1 MRVSNETL
9 RSTFLMALQQAQRR
23 VLDTQEQVGS
33 GRRINKPSDDPVAAA
48 RVAHLEASLSRLD
61 QFASNGAVAR
71 TQLGLEEEALGGTID
86 HLQRI
91 RELVLQGNS
100 ATASQSD
107 RRIIAAEIREYR
119 DALVAIGNTTDV
131 DGRHLFGGFAER
143 TTPFT
148 IDPTGVVTYNGDQG
162 QRQVQIS
169 ETRFVVTG
177 DSGAEIFQRI
187 RTGNGTFALATGGAN
202 TGTGVLGAGTVTDP
216 AAYIADDY
224 TISFLTPTTYE
235 VRDGANTLVT
245 SGTYSPPEQS
255 IAFRGM
261 NIELD
266 GAPEAGDTFS
276 ATPSSQRDVF
286 AIIND
291 VIAALEV
298 PTNNSAS
305 RAGMNSAL
313 GQRLVDLDNAVSH
326 VIDARAEIGARV
338 RAVDQEETLGLEFN
352 GYLSE
357 ALSQVRDLDYAEAL
371 NLLSQQMFGLEV
383 AQQSYARTQGLSLF
397 KFL

>member
-1 MRVSNETL
+1 MRISNETL
-9 RSTFLMALQQAQRR
+9 RSTFLMALQQAQKR
-23 VLDTQEQVGS
+23 VLDTQEQVGT
-33 GRRINKPSDDPVAAA
+33 GRRINRPSDDPVAAA
-48 RVAHLEASLSRLD
+48 RMAHLEASLSRLD

-148 IDPTGVVTYNGDQG
+148 IDATGSVTYNGDQG

-169 ETRFVVTG
+169 ETRFVITG

-187 RTGNGTFALATGGAN
+187 RTGNGTFALATGVAN
-202 TGTGVLGAGTVTDP
+202 TGTGVLGAGTVIDP
-216 AAYIADDY
+216 AAYVADDY
-224 TISFLTPTTYE
+224 TINFLTPTTYE
-235 VRDGANTLVT
+235 VRDGANTVVT
-245 SGTYSPPEQS
+245 TGAYAPPEQS
-255 IAFRGM
+255 LAFRGM

-266 GAPEAGDTFS
+266 GAPAAGDTFS
-276 ATPSSQRDVF
+276 VVPSAQRDVF
-286 AIIND
+286 AIVND

-298 PTNNSAS
+298 PMISNAS
-305 RAGMNSAL
+305 RASVNSAL
-313 GQRLVDLDNAVSH
+313 GQRLVDLDNALAH

-371 NLLSQQMFGLEV
+371 SLLSQQMFGLEA

>member
-9 RSTFLMALQQAQRR
+9 RSTFLMALQQAQKR
-23 VLDTQEQVGS
+23 VLDTQEQVGT

-48 RVAHLEASLSRLD
+48 RMAHLEASLSRLD

-71 TQLGLEEEALGGTID
+71 TQLGLEEEALGGTIE

-100 ATASQSD
+100 ATAGQSD

-148 IDPTGVVTYNGDQG
+148 IDATGAVTYNGDQG

-169 ETRFVVTG
+169 ETRFVITG

-216 AAYIADDY
+216 AAYVADDY
-224 TISFLTPTTYE
+224 TINFLTPTTYE
-235 VRDGANTLVT
+235 VRDGANTVVT
-245 SGTYSPPEQS
+245 TGTYAPPEQS
-255 IAFRGM
+255 LAFRGM
-261 NIELD
+261 DIELD
-266 GAPEAGDTFS
+266 GAPAAGDTFS
-276 ATPSSQRDVF
+276 VVPSAQRDVF
-286 AIIND
+286 AIVND

-298 PTNNSAS
+298 PMISSAS
-305 RAGMNSAL
+305 RASVNSAL
-313 GQRLVDLDNAVSH
+313 GQRLVDLDNALAH

-371 NLLSQQMFGLEV
+371 SLLSQQMFGLEA

>member
-9 RSTFLMALQQAQRR
+9 RSTFLMALQQAQKR
-23 VLDTQEQVGS
+23 VLDTQEQVGT
-33 GRRINKPSDDPVAAA
+33 GRRINRPSDDPVAAA
-48 RVAHLEASLSRLD
+48 RMAHLEASLSRLD

-71 TQLGLEEEALGGTID
+71 TQLGLEEEALGGTIE

-100 ATASQSD
+100 ATAGQSD

-119 DALVAIGNTTDV
+119 DALVALGNTTDV

-143 TTPFT
+143 TTPFA
-148 IDPTGVVTYNGDQG
+148 IDATGAVTYNGDQG

-169 ETRFVVTG
+169 ETRFVITG

-216 AAYIADDY
+216 AAYVADDY
-224 TISFLTPTTYE
+224 TINFLTPTTYE
-235 VRDGANTLVT
+235 VRDGANTVVT
-245 SGTYSPPEQS
+245 TGTYAPPEQS
-255 IAFRGM
+255 LAFRGM
-261 NIELD
+261 DIELD
-266 GAPEAGDTFS
+266 GAPAAGDTFS
-276 ATPSSQRDVF
+276 VVPSAQRDVF
-286 AIIND
+286 AIVND

-298 PTNNSAS
+298 PMISSAS
-305 RAGMNSAL
+305 RASVNSAL
-313 GQRLVDLDNAVSH
+313 GQRLVDLDNALAH

-371 NLLSQQMFGLEV
+371 SLLSQQMFGLEA